1 NTLICERIKNFA
13 PKLYSMFCSPGA
25 GQRLYFVRMS
35 LVAGRYNY
43 SALMA
48 RYPVNDDCNANNKKP
63 RGECG
68 LKPVFRW
75 LGIVGNNPT
84 LIKRWVNIP

>member
-1 NTLICERIKNFA
+1 YSAPLINAQTEITNTLICERIKNFA

-35 LVAGRYNY
+35 LVAERYNY

-48 RYPVNDDCNANNKKP
+48 RYPVNDDCNANNKKAA
-63 RGECG
+63 E
-68 LKPVFRW
+68 
-75 LGIVGNNPT
+75 
-84 LIKRWVNIP
+84 